1 MKTGI
6 RRAMLVIP
14 ALLLLVGCSSTDEV
28 QPKPEPSATSQVAT
42 TTQALSASATVK
54 RVIDGDTIEVD
65 DSGKA
70 TVIRLLN
77 IDTPETKHPN
87 KTVQCLGPEATEFL
101 ERKLPAGT
109 QVHLEYDVQKKDK
122 YDRTLAGVFL
132 LDGEFV
138 NEEIA
143 RSGFGTAVVF
153 EPNSK
158 FYARVLNAQNMAIN
172 TKTGLF
178 SPDIACSIPAQINA
192 LQSRMESA
200 QTQEELN
207 SLLSEADLLIEIL
220 EKVPTDEA
228 FAHLA
233 SYGATF
239 AAQKQLIQLKD
250 LKSKYV
256 QTIPAQSAV
265 DDGTAGETNT
275 QHDAAE
281 MEQLAAEQQAAAQRI
296 AAEQAEAAQAEADRV
311 AAEQV
316 VQPEYAPAP
325 APDNPNPEP
334 AQPAPQPTYQEPA
347 PVQEPYPNYTGPR
360 CYAPGGK
367 TWKPCP

>member
-1 MKTGI
+1 
-6 RRAMLVIP
+6 
-14 ALLLLVGCSSTDEV
+14 
-28 QPKPEPSATSQVAT
+28 
-42 TTQALSASATVK
+42 
-54 RVIDGDTIEVD
+54 
-65 DSGKA
+65 
-70 TVIRLLN
+70 
-77 IDTPETKHPN
+77 
-87 KTVQCLGPEATEFL
+87 
-101 ERKLPAGT
+101 
-109 QVHLEYDVQKKDK
+109 
-122 YDRTLAGVFL
+122 
-132 LDGEFV
+132 
-138 NEEIA
+138 
-143 RSGFGTAVVF
+143 
-153 EPNSK
+153 
-158 FYARVLNAQNMAIN
+158 
-172 TKTGLF
+172 
-178 SPDIACSIPAQINA
+178 
-192 LQSRMESA
+192 MESA

-275 QHDAAE
+275 QHDAVE

-311 AAEQV
+311 AAEQA
-316 VQPEYAPAP
+316 VQSEYAPAP